1 MADLSFRR
9 VGGFTVAY
17 RVRLKNVYRTI
28 VVLRGYNVWKE
39 KSSRRERN
47 ATSSVAT
54 NADANLKEVGTPL
67 RL

>member
-1 MADLSFRR
+1 M
-9 VGGFTVAY
+9 AY

>member
-1 MADLSFRR
+1 M
-9 VGGFTVAY
+9 AY
-17 RVRLKNVYRTI
+17 RVRLKYVYRTI

-39 KSSRRERN
+39 KWSGRGRIAASN
-47 ATSSVAT
+47 VAT